1 MSEHETNPQQD
12 DLSGLSL
19 DDLLQS
25 ARDELARADALV
37 DGDIPGNAEAAP
49 ERSKEEADLLPTPEL
64 SAQAAAPQQ
73 PIDEAGE
80 SEAPRRARLPG
91 AVRVLL
97 YVCVV
102 LFVSVGLAVG
112 GWRCAQDVLALTKPD
127 RLVTVTVEENM
138 SIADLTQEL
147 HDKGLVDYPWLFKF
161 YCWYS
166 HAERKIDPGTYQLN
180 NLYDY
185 HALINGMIASS
196 GDRASVTVTIP
207 EGYECEDIFA
217 LLAENGVSTVDALE
231 KTASSYEFDYDFL
244 QDLPYG
250 EANRLEGY
258 LFPDTY
264 AFYLDDAPENILDK
278 FLRNFDRKL
287 TDDLRAQLDTLNEQ
301 LALRMEQ
308 NDFTPEQIEA
318 GKLTLHDVITVASL
332 VEKETA
338 KTSESAAI
346 ASVIYNRLCSK
357 LYPCLQIDA
366 TIQYALS
373 ERKEVL
379 SNTDKAVISPY
390 NTYTNAGL
398 PAGPI
403 ANPGINSIRA
413 ALYPADTDYYF
424 YALGND
430 GVHKFSTTYYE
441 HQEFLDSLNA
451 TGESAAEAAD
461 DSAQPDAQ
469 TEETAQPAE
478 DTANGT

>member
-37 DGDIPGNAEAAP
+37 DGDVPGNAEAAP
-49 ERSKEEADLLPTPEL
+49 ERSEEEADLLPPPEL
-64 SAQAAAPQQ
+64 STQAAAPQQ

-80 SEAPRRARLPG
+80 SEAPRRTRLPG

-338 KTSESAAI
+338 KTSESAVI